1 MKNVLHW
8 IVPKEKKFFEMLAE
22 QSENVLKGVNE
33 LKNFIDFYP
42 EIEKS
47 ERKLKAASIK
57 EIERKG
63 DEIQNQII
71 ENLDKNSKTPIDRED
86 IRKLTDLL
94 DDIIDLTNTVT
105 SRLITL
111 SIERIDEHTLKFVE
125 LIVKIADEVNKV
137 VSDLK
142 KLKDAQEHC
151 KKILTLETEADK
163 LFDDAL
169 SDLLHYYK
177 NPVDVIKYKEIYDL
191 LENISNKCKNVS
203 VVINSVIAKH
213 G

>member
-8 IVPKEKKFFEMLAE
+8 IVPKEKKFFELLAE
-22 QSENVLKGVNE
+22 QSENALKGVNE
-33 LKNFIDFYP
+33 LKSFIDSYP
-42 EIEKS
+42 NIEKS
-47 ERKLKAASIK
+47 ERKLKAALIK
-57 EIERKG
+57 EIERHG
-63 DEIQNQII
+63 DELQNQII
-71 ENLDKNSKTPIDRED
+71 ENLDKNLKTPFDRED

-94 DDIIDLTNTVT
+94 DDIIDLTNTVS

-111 SIERIDEHTLKFVE
+111 SIERIDENTQKFAD
-125 LIVKIADEVNKV
+125 LIVKIAEEVDEG

-142 KLKDAQEHC
+142 KLKDAEEHC
-151 KKILTLETEADK
+151 KKILKLESEADK
-163 LFDDAL
+163 LFDNAL

-203 VVINSVIAKH
+203 VAINSVIAKH

>member
-8 IVPKEKKFFEMLAE
+8 IAPKEKKFFELLAE
-22 QSENVLKGVNE
+22 QSENALKGVNE
-33 LKNFIDFYP
+33 LKSFIDSYP
-42 EIEKS
+42 NIEKS
-47 ERKLKAASIK
+47 ERKLKAALIK
-57 EIERKG
+57 EIERHG
-63 DEIQNQII
+63 DELQNQII
-71 ENLDKNSKTPIDRED
+71 ENLDKNLKTPFDRED

-94 DDIIDLTNTVT
+94 DDIIDLTNTVS

-111 SIERIDEHTLKFVE
+111 SIERIDENTQKFAD
-125 LIVKIADEVNKV
+125 LIVKIAEEVNEG

-142 KLKDAQEHC
+142 KLKDAEEHC
-151 KKILTLETEADK
+151 KKILKLESEADK
-163 LFDDAL
+163 LFDNAL

-191 LENISNKCKNVS
+191 LENISNKCKNAS